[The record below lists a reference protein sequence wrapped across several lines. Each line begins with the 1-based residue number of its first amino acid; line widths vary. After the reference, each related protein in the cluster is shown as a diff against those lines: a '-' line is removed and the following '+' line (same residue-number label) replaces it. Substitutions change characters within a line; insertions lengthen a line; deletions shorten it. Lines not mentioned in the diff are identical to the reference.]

1 MSLLFWRGGNIP
13 EPIYR
18 MLPVIYLAVGGW
30 VFAVGEGFLAFLSGT
45 LLWLAAV
52 LILIWRRDARLMRT
66 AKPRAAR

>member
-1 MSLLFWRGGNIP
+1 MSLLFWRDGNIP

-18 MLPVIYLAVGGW
+18 MLPVIYLVVGSW
-30 VFAVGEGFLAFLSGT
+30 VFMVGEGFLAFLSGT

-52 LILIWRRDARLMRT
+52 LILIWRRDARLIRA